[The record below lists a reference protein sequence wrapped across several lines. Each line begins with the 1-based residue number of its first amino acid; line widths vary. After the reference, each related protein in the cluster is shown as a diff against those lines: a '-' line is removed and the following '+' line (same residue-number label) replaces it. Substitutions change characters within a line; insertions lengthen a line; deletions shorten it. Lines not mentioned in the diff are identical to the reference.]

1 MHRHRRRMS
10 RVLISVE
17 HFHLKQG
24 CGEML
29 TLELTPEEV
38 EMGHVNFSEGRIL
51 SANSE
56 FDRS

>member
-1 MHRHRRRMS
+1 MS

-38 EMGHVNFSEGRIL
+38 EMGHVNFSEGGIL
-51 SANSE
+51 SGNSE